1 MRISDWSSDVCSS
14 DLRLRIEA
22 ADGFLQRGAVD
33 IGDDG
38 GLITLLVATER
49 VDQELGAECRSAD
62 ADVEDRADRPERL
75 RLYRVDEGAHP
86 GVETLSAGDA
96 LRRPLPAFGGM
107 LGRAAFGDIA
117 RSDERRVG
125 KECVS
130 TCRSRWSR

>member
-62 ADVEDRADRPERL
+62 ADVEDRADRPARL
-75 RLYRVDEGAHP
+75 RLYRVDEGTHP
-86 GVETLSAGDA
+86 GVATLRPGDP
-96 LRRPLPAFGGM
+96 LRPPLPASGGM
-107 LGRAAFGDIA
+107 PARGATGAFHLFA
-117 RSDERRVG
+117 RQ
-125 KECVS
+125 
-130 TCRSRWSR
+130 